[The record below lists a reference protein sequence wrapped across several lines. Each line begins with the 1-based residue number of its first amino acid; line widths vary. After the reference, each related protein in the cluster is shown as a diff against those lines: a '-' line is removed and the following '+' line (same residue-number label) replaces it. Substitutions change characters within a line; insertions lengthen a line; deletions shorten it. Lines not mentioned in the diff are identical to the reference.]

1 MAEKDL
7 NDLLDDFND
16 QDTESLMKSI
26 LGEDN
31 LPEEEDLKSLKK
43 PKIKK
48 LVPERK
54 PQPKPS
60 GDKPK
65 AKKPKKDLNEY
76 LLNIDEND
84 FEF

>member
-48 LVPERK
+48 KIVYLQVMLVLYFDHFLQLFVRF
-54 PQPKPS
+54 
-60 GDKPK
+60 GHCWC
-65 AKKPKKDLNEY
+65 
-76 LLNIDEND
+76 DE
-84 FEF
+84 